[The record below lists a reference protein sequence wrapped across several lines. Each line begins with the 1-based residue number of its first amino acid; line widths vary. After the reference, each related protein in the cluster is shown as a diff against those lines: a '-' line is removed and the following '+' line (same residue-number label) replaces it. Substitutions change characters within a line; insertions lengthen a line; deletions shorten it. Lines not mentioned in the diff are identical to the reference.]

1 MEEKDI
7 AGRATRRSEDRADRC
22 EGFGSIPEDAPEA
35 DNESMFE
42 CRVRLRIA
50 PADFALHIEQEING
64 KHDSPRRL
72 APTRAEV
79 VNFLPQR
86 NIFGQSPAV
95 AC

>member
-22 EGFGSIPEDAPEA
+22 EGFCSIPEDAPEA
-35 DNESMFE
+35 DNESVFE
-42 CRVRLRIA
+42 CGVRLRIA
-50 PADFALHIEQEING
+50 PADFAPHIEQEING
-64 KHDSPRRL
+64 KHDSPRRS

-79 VNFLPQR
+79 VNFLPRR